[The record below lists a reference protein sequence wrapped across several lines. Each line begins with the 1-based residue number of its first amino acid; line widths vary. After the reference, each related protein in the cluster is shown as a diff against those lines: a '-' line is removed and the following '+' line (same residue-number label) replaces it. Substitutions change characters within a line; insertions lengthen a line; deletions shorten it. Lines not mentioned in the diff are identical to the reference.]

1 MIDQGWRLLFQI
13 SRLNRYVTILINKYY
28 FWIVIM
34 GRYGNFTNAMAHGSA
49 IQLTKLFKKVVWP
62 FPEEAERI

>member
-1 MIDQGWRLLFQI
+1 
-13 SRLNRYVTILINKYY
+13 
-28 FWIVIM
+28 M